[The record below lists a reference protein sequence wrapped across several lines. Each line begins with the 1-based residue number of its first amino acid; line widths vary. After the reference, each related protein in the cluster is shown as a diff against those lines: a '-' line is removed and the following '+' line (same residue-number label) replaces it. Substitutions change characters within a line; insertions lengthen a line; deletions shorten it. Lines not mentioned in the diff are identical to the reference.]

1 MFTWLS
7 NIFGSSK
14 KTPKTPSPP
23 PPKLVTIFNTVSRLS
38 PDGEKNSP
46 INLEPKQKK
55 RKRKPK
61 HWNKHARSD
70 NQKSITRAANILR
83 NNVTE
88 TLGLYTPR
96 PSPRIVSKKTG
107 SNSTT
112 GTRSILKTRER
123 QSGGSNKTKKI
134 QKLK

>member
-1 MFTWLS
+1 MFSWLS
-7 NIFGSSK
+7 TIFGSSK
-14 KTPKTPSPP
+14 KSPKTPSPPPPPPP

-46 INLEPKQKK
+46 INLEPKPKK
-55 RKRKPK
+55 RKRNPKSWKKEAKP
-61 HWNKHARSD
+61 D

-96 PSPRIVSKKTG
+96 PSPRIVSTKTG

-112 GTRSILKTRER
+112 GTKSILKRHRSTGGNNTR
-123 QSGGSNKTKKI
+123 
-134 QKLK
+134 KL